1 MDVGLAHFAIAT
13 HSHLGHLPVRN
24 QEDQRMGQIIAFPLP
39 PAPYPDLTA
48 DLDPAECVLLS
59 AVRSWVEC
67 YRNGDDP
74 IPRLCQGLETAGAPD
89 AAFSIDGLM
98 TVLSRSILRPAEIH
112 CLRCPHLSL
121 DEKNLLRAASLAQ
134 ADEGHVAEK
143 VLRTTLLSA
152 QGAEFA
158 IGPLEGLGTLFA
170 QARLFLTRRRLAP
183 PDQEP
188 GEDQEP
194 SGEQGPRDDRVAW
207 MPPRSLH

>member
-1 MDVGLAHFAIAT
+1 
-13 HSHLGHLPVRN
+13 
-24 QEDQRMGQIIAFPLP
+24 
-39 PAPYPDLTA
+39 
-48 DLDPAECVLLS
+48 
-59 AVRSWVEC
+59 
-67 YRNGDDP
+67 
-74 IPRLCQGLETAGAPD
+74 
-89 AAFSIDGLM
+89 
-98 TVLSRSILRPAEIH
+98 
-112 CLRCPHLSL
+112 LRCPHLSL

-183 PDQEP
+183 QDQEP

-194 SGEQGPRDDRVAW
+194 SGDQGPRDDRVAW